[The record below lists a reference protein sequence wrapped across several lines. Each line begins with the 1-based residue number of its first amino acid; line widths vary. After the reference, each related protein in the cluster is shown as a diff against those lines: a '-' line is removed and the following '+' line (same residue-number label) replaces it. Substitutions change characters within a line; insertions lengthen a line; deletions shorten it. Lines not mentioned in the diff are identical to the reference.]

1 MERIVGTLGVI
12 GEEWDR
18 MWEALFETVHAAEL
32 ASTFNEEKEDRSKAV
47 NRHEEWV
54 TCAERLLRDVHID
67 DDEENV
73 SNLDFESETDG
84 LDNSLLVKEDL
95 DNEVEDGKASIMQCV
110 IDNAENVGASD
121 PEKRTNHEV
130 QEVLLFEVIFGDDG
144 DDCVEAIVELENL
157 QVCARDLL
165 IKFLHSRLEMCEEDE
180 ETSELCDLEDK
191 ERVDY
196 VNKEYE
202 ED

>member
-1 MERIVGTLGVI
+1 
-12 GEEWDR
+12 
-18 MWEALFETVHAAEL
+18 MWEALFETVHAADL
-32 ASTFNEEKEDRSKAV
+32 ASTFNEEKEGRIEEV
-47 NRHEEWV
+47 IRHEEWV
-54 TCAERLLRDVHID
+54 TSAEKLLRDVHID

-73 SNLDFESETDG
+73 CNLAFDSETDG
-84 LDNSLLVKEDL
+84 LNNSLFVKEGL
-95 DNEVEDGKASIMQCV
+95 NNEVEDGKASTMQCV

-121 PEKRTNHEV
+121 PENRTNHEV

-180 ETSELCDLEDK
+180 ETSELCDLEDN
-191 ERVDY
+191 EMVDY